1 MVIIH
6 VKGCGREV
14 QAERDL
20 GGRTVGFELNLERN
34 VGLKKYIERNDNK
47 VLSSQK
53 YSNMKVRIEKLWLG
67 ERKTELRAGIW
78 VFDQDRIDF
87 KPFHWGGLHT
97 EHNMAILDSKE
108 PSVHIGNK
116 TV

>member
-20 GGRTVGFELNLERN
+20 AGRTVGFELNLERN

-53 YSNMKVRIEKLWLG
+53 YSNMKVRIEKL
-67 ERKTELRAGIW
+67 
-78 VFDQDRIDF
+78 
-87 KPFHWGGLHT
+87 
-97 EHNMAILDSKE
+97 
-108 PSVHIGNK
+108 
-116 TV
+116 